1 MSFKEIC
8 VYLDLSR
15 EKRRYTMSYF
25 TPGMWPSR
33 VLYRKKWILP
43 TRSLQVGWYFVRSR
57 KSMSYIFKSFFFFG
71 FFWFFLFFFLVM
83 ILLGF
88 ITQRPIATRDLVVPI
103 LINVDYYGD
112 LLARG
117 LTLNVTTKILMA
129 TKQETVDISRLT
141 TPLQNVLTSR
151 LAFSYD

>member
-1 MSFKEIC
+1 MKNAGTPCRTSLQECDLPEYCTGKSEYC
-8 VYLDLSR
+8 PLDLYKLDGTLCGQ
-15 EKRRYTMSYF
+15 EKVCLTFSN
-25 TPGMWPSR
+25 
-33 VLYRKKWILP
+33 
-43 TRSLQVGWYFVRSR
+43 
-57 KSMSYIFKSFFFFG
+57 FFFVFC
-71 FFWFFLFFFLVM
+71 FFLVM

>member
-1 MSFKEIC
+1 
-8 VYLDLSR
+8 
-15 EKRRYTMSYF
+15 
-25 TPGMWPSR
+25 
-33 VLYRKKWILP
+33 
-43 TRSLQVGWYFVRSR
+43 
-57 KSMSYIFKSFFFFG
+57 MSYIFKFFFCFL
-71 FFWFFLFFFLVM
+71 FFFVFFFLFFFLVM

>member
-1 MSFKEIC
+1 MKNAGTPCRTSLQECDLPEYCTGKSEYC
-8 VYLDLSR
+8 PLDLYKLDGTLCGQ
-15 EKRRYTMSYF
+15 EKVCLTFSNF
-25 TPGMWPSR
+25 
-33 VLYRKKWILP
+33 
-43 TRSLQVGWYFVRSR
+43 
-57 KSMSYIFKSFFFFG
+57 
-71 FFWFFLFFFLVM
+71 FFLFFVFFVFFFCFFLVM